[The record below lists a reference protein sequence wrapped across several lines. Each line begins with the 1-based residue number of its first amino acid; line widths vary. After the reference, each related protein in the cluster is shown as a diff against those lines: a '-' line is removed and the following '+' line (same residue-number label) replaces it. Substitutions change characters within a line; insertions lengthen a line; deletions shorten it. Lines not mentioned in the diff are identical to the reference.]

1 MTDTSLLRRKLM
13 YRSWHRGCKET
24 GVLLGH
30 FALKYLDKLSLHELV
45 EYEKIVDLDDYEL
58 YCYITHKKDFPSS
71 LDEKVTYLIVCFIEA
86 NPSSIQGWL

>member
-24 GVLLGH
+24 DILLGH
-30 FALKYLDKLSLHELV
+30 FALKYLDKFSLSELI

-58 YCYITHKKDFPSS
+58 YCYITRKINLPPGLNSQI
-71 LDEKVTYLIVCFIEA
+71 VNLIACFIEA
-86 NPSSIQGWL
+86 NPLCTQD

>member
-24 GVLLGH
+24 DILLGH
-30 FALKYLDKLSLHELV
+30 FALKYLDKFSLSELI

-58 YCYITHKKDFPSS
+58 YCYITRKTNLPTGLNSQI
-71 LDEKVTYLIVCFIEA
+71 VNLIACFIEA
-86 NPSSIQGWL
+86 NPLCTQD

>member
-24 GVLLGH
+24 DILLGH
-30 FALKYLDKLSLHELV
+30 FALKYLDKFSLSELT

-58 YCYITHKKDFPSS
+58 YCYITRKTNLPPELNSQI
-71 LDEKVTYLIVCFIEA
+71 VNLIACFIEA
-86 NPSSIQGWL
+86 NPLCTQD